1 MPLNIHYNSTK
12 KLFSEKRGCHME
24 FSYFLPV
31 NIQFGW
37 NKVDS
42 VADYVASYGKKA
54 LIVTGRTSAKKSG
67 LYDRVVAKLE
77 TAHIDYVLFDQVDAN
92 PLTTTALAGA
102 ALAKSES
109 CDVVIAIGG
118 GSIMDCAKGIAF
130 MAVNEGDINDY
141 IFNRKS
147 SDNALPLIVIPT
159 TCGTGSEGNGFG
171 VLTNPE
177 TGDKKSLRCNAIV
190 PKVSIVD
197 PAVMGTMP
205 PHVLASVGFDALC
218 HNIEAYT
225 SKTAQPFTDALSYYA
240 VTLLAQYLVPL
251 YKHVK
256 AVANGKPE
264 VLNEKQL
271 TKAWESV
278 TLASTI
284 GGMVIN
290 TAGVTL
296 AHGMEHPASGLKD
309 ITHGVDL
316 AVIEPAVVEYTWSA
330 NPDKFGALARIFNHG
345 DGSELGEALRFIV
358 HDLDLTTNLT
368 ELGFTKED
376 IPWLV
381 DNVYVVAT
389 GNIAN
394 TVAEISREDIEEL
407 YKKMF

>member
-1 MPLNIHYNSTK
+1 
-12 KLFSEKRGCHME
+12 ME

-42 VADYVASYGKKA
+42 VADFVAPYGKKA

-67 LYDRVVAKLE
+67 LYDRVVAKLDA
-77 TAHIDYVLFDQVDAN
+77 AHIEHVLFDQVDAN
-92 PLTTTALAGA
+92 PLTTTALDGA

-109 CDVVIAIGG
+109 CDMVIAIGG

-130 MAVNEGDINDY
+130 MAVNDGDINDY
-141 IFNRKS
+141 IFNRKT

-225 SKTAQPFTDALSYYA
+225 SKTAQPFTDALAYYA

-256 AVANGKPE
+256 AIANGQE
-264 VLNEKQL
+264 AVLNKKQL
-271 TKAWESV
+271 IKAWGSV

-296 AHGMEHPASGLKD
+296 GHGMEHPASGLKD
-309 ITHGVDL
+309 ITHGVGL
-316 AVIEPAVVEYTWSA
+316 AVIEPVVVEYTWSA
-330 NPDKFGALARIFNHG
+330 NPKKFNSLARIFNHG
-345 DGSELGEALRFIV
+345 DGSELGEALRLIV

-368 ELGFTKED
+368 ELGFTKKD

-394 TVAEISREDIEEL
+394 TVAEISREDIEVL

>member
-1 MPLNIHYNSTK
+1 
-12 KLFSEKRGCHME
+12 ME

-31 NIQFGW
+31 HIQFGW
-37 NKVDS
+37 DKVDS
-42 VADYVASYGKKA
+42 VADFVKPYGNKA

-67 LYDRVVAKLE
+67 LYDRVTAKLDA
-77 TAHIDYVLFDQVDAN
+77 AHIEHVLFDQVDAN
-92 PLTTTALAGA
+92 PLTTTALDGA

-109 CDVVIAIGG
+109 CDMVIAIGG

-141 IFNRKS
+141 IFNRKI
-147 SDNALPLIVIPT
+147 SDKALPLIVIPT

-205 PHVLASVGFDALC
+205 SHILASVGFDALC

-225 SKTAQPFTDALSYYA
+225 SKTAQPFTDALAHYA

-256 AVANGKPE
+256 VKAESKSA
-264 VLNEKQL
+264 VLNETQL

-309 ITHGVDL
+309 ITHGVGL
-316 AVIEPAVVEYTWSA
+316 AVIEPVAVEYTWSA

-345 DGSELGEALRFIV
+345 DGSELGEALRLIV

-394 TVAEISREDIEEL
+394 TVADVSREDIEML

>member
-1 MPLNIHYNSTK
+1 
-12 KLFSEKRGCHME
+12 ME

-37 NKVDS
+37 NKVDN
-42 VADYVASYGKKA
+42 VADFAAPYGKKA

-67 LYDRVVAKLE
+67 LYDRVVAKLDA
-77 TAHIDYVLFDQVDAN
+77 AHIGHVVFDQVDAN
-92 PLTTTALAGA
+92 PLTTTALDGA

-109 CDVVIAIGG
+109 CDMVIAIGG

-130 MAVNEGDINDY
+130 MAVNDGDINDY
-141 IFNRKS
+141 IFNRKT

-225 SKTAQPFTDALSYYA
+225 SKTAQPFTDALAHYA

-256 AVANGKPE
+256 AIANGQEP

-271 TKAWESV
+271 IKAWESV

-296 AHGMEHPASGLKD
+296 GHGMEHPASGLKD
-309 ITHGVDL
+309 ITHGVGL
-316 AVIEPAVVEYTWSA
+316 AVIEPVVVEYTWSA
-330 NPDKFGALARIFNHG
+330 NSEKFNALARIFNHG
-345 DGSELGEALRFIV
+345 DGSELGEALRLMV
-358 HDLDLTTNLT
+358 HELDLTTNLT
-368 ELGFTKED
+368 ELGFTKKD

-381 DNVYVVAT
+381 DNVYVVAA
-389 GNIAN
+389 GNIVN
-394 TVAEISREDIEEL
+394 TVAEVSRNDIEVL
-407 YKKMF
+407 YKKML

>member
-1 MPLNIHYNSTK
+1 
-12 KLFSEKRGCHME
+12 ME

-37 NKVDS
+37 NKVDNI
-42 VADYVASYGKKA
+42 ADFAAPYGKKV
-54 LIVTGRTSAKKSG
+54 LIVTGRSSAKKSG
-67 LYDRVVAKLE
+67 LYDRVVAKLDA
-77 TAHIDYVLFDQVDAN
+77 AHIDHVLFDQVDAN
-92 PLTTTALAGA
+92 PLTTTALDGA

-109 CDVVIAIGG
+109 CDMVIAIGG

-130 MAVNEGDINDY
+130 MAVNDGDINDY
-141 IFNRKS
+141 IFNRKV

-197 PAVMGTMP
+197 PGVMGTMP

-225 SKTAQPFTDALSYYA
+225 SKTAQPFTDALAHYA

-256 AVANGKPE
+256 ATSEGKLA

-271 TKAWESV
+271 TKAWEAV

-309 ITHGVDL
+309 ITHGVGL
-316 AVIEPAVVEYTWSA
+316 AIIEPVAVEYTWSA
-330 NPDKFGALARIFNHG
+330 NPDKFDALARIFNHG
-345 DGSELGEALRFIV
+345 DGSELGEALRLIV

-368 ELGFTKED
+368 ELGFTKKD

-394 TVAEISREDIEEL
+394 TVAEISRKDIEAL

>member
-1 MPLNIHYNSTK
+1 
-12 KLFSEKRGCHME
+12 ME

-31 NIQFGW
+31 HIQFGW
-37 NKVDS
+37 DKVDS
-42 VADYVASYGKKA
+42 VADFVKPYGNKA

-67 LYDRVVAKLE
+67 LYDRVTAKLDA
-77 TAHIDYVLFDQVDAN
+77 AHIEHVLFDQVDAN
-92 PLTTTALAGA
+92 PLTTTALDGA
-102 ALAKSES
+102 ALTKSES
-109 CDVVIAIGG
+109 CDMVIAIGG

-130 MAVNEGDINDY
+130 MSVNEGDINDY
-141 IFNRKS
+141 IFNRKT
-147 SDNALPLIVIPT
+147 SDKALPLIVIPT

-225 SKTAQPFTDALSYYA
+225 SKTAQPFTDALAHYA

-256 AVANGKPE
+256 AKAESKSA
-264 VLNEKQL
+264 VLNETQL

-284 GGMVIN
+284 GGMAIN

-309 ITHGVDL
+309 ITHGVGL
-316 AVIEPAVVEYTWSA
+316 AVIEPVAVEYTWSA

-345 DGSELGEALRFIV
+345 DGSELGEALRLIV

-394 TVAEISREDIEEL
+394 TMANVSREDIEML

>member
-1 MPLNIHYNSTK
+1 
-12 KLFSEKRGCHME
+12 ME

-31 NIQFGW
+31 HIQFGW
-37 NKVDS
+37 DKVDS
-42 VADYVASYGKKA
+42 VADFVKPYGNKA

-67 LYDRVVAKLE
+67 LYDRVTAKLDA
-77 TAHIDYVLFDQVDAN
+77 AHIEHVLFDQVDAN
-92 PLTTTALAGA
+92 PLTTTALDGA

-109 CDVVIAIGG
+109 CDMVIAIGG

-130 MAVNEGDINDY
+130 MSVNEGDINDY
-141 IFNRKS
+141 IFNRKT
-147 SDNALPLIVIPT
+147 SDKALPLIVIPT

-225 SKTAQPFTDALSYYA
+225 SKTAQPFTDALAHYA

-256 AVANGKPE
+256 AKAESKSA
-264 VLNEKQL
+264 VLNETQL

-309 ITHGVDL
+309 ITHGVGL
-316 AVIEPAVVEYTWSA
+316 AVIEPVAVEYTWSA

-345 DGSELGEALRFIV
+345 DGSELSEALRLIV
-358 HDLDLTTNLT
+358 HELDLTTNLT
-368 ELGFTKED
+368 ELGFTKKD

-394 TVAEISREDIEEL
+394 TMADVSREDIEML

>member
-1 MPLNIHYNSTK
+1 
-12 KLFSEKRGCHME
+12 ME

-42 VADYVASYGKKA
+42 VADCAAPYGKKA

-67 LYDRVVAKLE
+67 LYDRVVEKLDA
-77 TAHIDYVLFDQVDAN
+77 AHIGHVLFDQVDAN
-92 PLTTTALAGA
+92 PLTTTALDGA
-102 ALAKSES
+102 ALAKSEN
-109 CDVVIAIGG
+109 CDMVIAIGG

-141 IFNRKS
+141 IFNRKV

-225 SKTAQPFTDALSYYA
+225 SKTAQPFTDALAHYA
-240 VTLLAQYLVPL
+240 VTLLAQYFVPL

-256 AVANGKPE
+256 ATAEGKPA
-264 VLNEKQL
+264 VLNETQL
-271 TKAWESV
+271 IKAWESV

-309 ITHGVDL
+309 ITHGVGL
-316 AVIEPAVVEYTWSA
+316 AIIEPVAVEYTWSA

-345 DGSELGEALRFIV
+345 DGSKLGEALRLIV

-368 ELGFTKED
+368 ELGFTKKD

-394 TVAEISREDIEEL
+394 TVAEISRDDIEVL

>member
-1 MPLNIHYNSTK
+1 
-12 KLFSEKRGCHME
+12 ME

-42 VADYVASYGKKA
+42 VAEFAIPYGKKV

-67 LYDRVVAKLE
+67 LYDRVVAKLDA
-77 TAHIDYVLFDQVDAN
+77 AHINHVLFDQVDAN
-92 PLTTTALAGA
+92 PLTTTALDGA

-109 CDVVIAIGG
+109 CDMVIAIGG

-130 MAVNEGDINDY
+130 MAVNDGDINDY
-141 IFNRKS
+141 IFNRKT

-225 SKTAQPFTDALSYYA
+225 SKTAQPFTDALAYYA

-256 AVANGKPE
+256 AIANGQE
-264 VLNEKQL
+264 AVLNKKQL
-271 TKAWESV
+271 IKAWGSV

-296 AHGMEHPASGLKD
+296 GHGMEHPASGLKD
-309 ITHGVDL
+309 ITHGVGL
-316 AVIEPAVVEYTWSA
+316 AVIEPVVVEYTWSA
-330 NPDKFGALARIFNHG
+330 NPKKFNSLARIFNHG
-345 DGSELGEALRFIV
+345 DGSELGEALRLIV

-368 ELGFTKED
+368 ELGFTKKD

-394 TVAEISREDIEEL
+394 TVAKINREDIEVL

>member
-1 MPLNIHYNSTK
+1 
-12 KLFSEKRGCHME
+12 ME

-37 NKVDS
+37 NKVDN
-42 VADYVASYGKKA
+42 VADFAAPYGKKA

-67 LYDRVVAKLE
+67 LYDRVVAKLDA
-77 TAHIDYVLFDQVDAN
+77 AHIGHVLFDQVDAN
-92 PLTTTALAGA
+92 PLTTTALDGA

-109 CDVVIAIGG
+109 CDMVIAIGG

-141 IFNRKS
+141 IFNRKV

-177 TGDKKSLRCNAIV
+177 TGDKKSLRCNTIV

-205 PHVLASVGFDALC
+205 SHVLASVGFDALC

-225 SKTAQPFTDALSYYA
+225 SKTAQPFTDALAHYA

-256 AVANGKPE
+256 ATAEGKSA
-264 VLNEKQL
+264 VLNEIQL

-309 ITHGVDL
+309 ITHGVGL
-316 AVIEPAVVEYTWSA
+316 AIIEPVAVEYTWSA
-330 NPDKFGALARIFNHG
+330 NPDKFSALARIFNHG
-345 DGSELGEALRFIV
+345 DGSELGEALRLIV

-368 ELGFTKED
+368 ELGFTKKD

-394 TVAEISREDIEEL
+394 TIAKISREDIEAL

>member
-1 MPLNIHYNSTK
+1 
-12 KLFSEKRGCHME
+12 ME

-37 NKVDS
+37 NKVDN
-42 VADYVASYGKKA
+42 VADFAAPYGKKA

-67 LYDRVVAKLE
+67 LYDRVVAKLDA
-77 TAHIDYVLFDQVDAN
+77 AHIGHVLFDQVDAN
-92 PLTTTALAGA
+92 PLTTTALDGA

-109 CDVVIAIGG
+109 CDMVIAIGG

-141 IFNRKS
+141 IFNRKT

-205 PHVLASVGFDALC
+205 SHVLASVGFDALC

-225 SKTAQPFTDALSYYA
+225 SKTAQPFTDALAHYA

-256 AVANGKPE
+256 ATAEGKPA
-264 VLNEKQL
+264 VLNEIQL

-309 ITHGVDL
+309 ITHGIGL
-316 AVIEPAVVEYTWSA
+316 AVIEPVAVEYTWSA
-330 NPDKFGALARIFNHG
+330 NPDKFGVLARIFNHG
-345 DGSELGEALRFIV
+345 DGSELGEALRLVV

-368 ELGFTKED
+368 ELGFTKKD

-381 DNVYVVAT
+381 ENVYVVAT

-394 TVAEISREDIEEL
+394 TIAKISREDIEAL

>member
-1 MPLNIHYNSTK
+1 
-12 KLFSEKRGCHME
+12 ME

-31 NIQFGW
+31 HIQFGW
-37 NKVDS
+37 DKVDS
-42 VADYVASYGKKA
+42 VADFAKPYGNKA

-67 LYDRVVAKLE
+67 LYDRVTAKLDA
-77 TAHIDYVLFDQVDAN
+77 AHIEHVLFDQVDAN
-92 PLTTTALAGA
+92 PLTTTALDGA

-109 CDVVIAIGG
+109 CDMVIAIGG

-130 MAVNEGDINDY
+130 MAVNDGDINDY
-141 IFNRKS
+141 IFNRKT

-225 SKTAQPFTDALSYYA
+225 SKTAQPFTDALAHYA

-256 AVANGKPE
+256 AIANGQE
-264 VLNEKQL
+264 AVLNKKQL

-296 AHGMEHPASGLKD
+296 GHGMEHPASGLKD
-309 ITHGVDL
+309 ITHGVGL
-316 AVIEPAVVEYTWSA
+316 AVIEPVVVEYTWSA
-330 NPDKFGALARIFNHG
+330 NSEKFNSLARIFNHG
-345 DGSELGEALRFIV
+345 DGSELGEALRLIV

-368 ELGFTKED
+368 ELGFTKKD

-394 TVAEISREDIEEL
+394 TVAEVSRNDIEVL
-407 YKKMF
+407 YKKML

>member
-1 MPLNIHYNSTK
+1 
-12 KLFSEKRGCHME
+12 ME

-31 NIQFGW
+31 HIQFGW
-37 NKVDS
+37 DKVDS
-42 VADYVASYGKKA
+42 VADFAKPYGNKA

-67 LYDRVVAKLE
+67 LYDRVTAKLDA
-77 TAHIDYVLFDQVDAN
+77 AHIEHVLFDQVDAN
-92 PLTTTALAGA
+92 PLTTTALDGA

-109 CDVVIAIGG
+109 CDMVIAIGG

-130 MAVNEGDINDY
+130 MVVNDGDINDY
-141 IFNRKS
+141 IFNRKT
-147 SDNALPLIVIPT
+147 SDKALPLIVIPT

-225 SKTAQPFTDALSYYA
+225 SKTAQPFTDALAHYA

-256 AVANGKPE
+256 AKAESKSAI
-264 VLNEKQL
+264 LNETQL
-271 TKAWESV
+271 IKAWEAV

-309 ITHGVDL
+309 ITHGVGL
-316 AVIEPAVVEYTWSA
+316 AVIEPVVVEYTWSA
-330 NPDKFGALARIFNHG
+330 NPDKFATLARIFNHG
-345 DGSELGEALRFIV
+345 DGSELGEALHLIV
-358 HDLDLTTNLT
+358 HELDLTTNLT
-368 ELGFTKED
+368 ELGFTEKD

-381 DNVYVVAT
+381 NNVYVVAT

-394 TVAEISREDIEEL
+394 TMAEISREDIEVL

>member
-1 MPLNIHYNSTK
+1 
-12 KLFSEKRGCHME
+12 ME

-31 NIQFGW
+31 HIQFGW
-37 NKVDS
+37 DKVDS
-42 VADYVASYGKKA
+42 VADFVKPYGNKA
-54 LIVTGRTSAKKSG
+54 LIVTGRTSAKKTG
-67 LYDRVVAKLE
+67 LYDRVTAKLDA
-77 TAHIDYVLFDQVDAN
+77 AHIEHVLFDQVDAN
-92 PLTTTALAGA
+92 PLTTTALDGA

-109 CDVVIAIGG
+109 CDMVIAIGG

-141 IFNRKS
+141 IFNRKT
-147 SDNALPLIVIPT
+147 SDKALPLIVIPT

-197 PAVMGTMP
+197 PAVMGTIP

-225 SKTAQPFTDALSYYA
+225 SKTAQPFTDALAHYA

-256 AVANGKPE
+256 AMAEGKSA
-264 VLNEKQL
+264 VLNETQL

-309 ITHGVDL
+309 ITHGVGL
-316 AVIEPAVVEYTWSA
+316 AVIEPVVVEYTWSA

-345 DGSELGEALRFIV
+345 DGSELGEALRLIV

-381 DNVYVVAT
+381 DNAYVVAT

-394 TVAEISREDIEEL
+394 TMANVSREDIEML

>member
-1 MPLNIHYNSTK
+1 
-12 KLFSEKRGCHME
+12 ME

-31 NIQFGW
+31 HIQFGW
-37 NKVDS
+37 DKVDS
-42 VADYVASYGKKA
+42 VADFVKPYGNKA

-67 LYDRVVAKLE
+67 LYDRVSAKLDA
-77 TAHIDYVLFDQVDAN
+77 AHIEHVLFDQVDAN
-92 PLTTTALAGA
+92 PLTTTALDGA

-109 CDVVIAIGG
+109 CDMVIAIGG

-130 MAVNEGDINDY
+130 MSVNEGDINDY
-141 IFNRKS
+141 IFNRKT
-147 SDNALPLIVIPT
+147 SDKALPLIVIPT

-225 SKTAQPFTDALSYYA
+225 SKTAQPFTDALAHYA

-256 AVANGKPE
+256 AMAESKAA
-264 VLNEKQL
+264 VLNETQL

-309 ITHGVDL
+309 ITHGVGL
-316 AVIEPAVVEYTWSA
+316 AVIEPVAVEYTWSA

-345 DGSELGEALRFIV
+345 DGSELGEALRLIV

-368 ELGFTKED
+368 ELGFTKKD

-394 TVAEISREDIEEL
+394 TVAEISRKDIEAL

>member
-1 MPLNIHYNSTK
+1 
-12 KLFSEKRGCHME
+12 ME

-37 NKVDS
+37 NKVDTIDNF
-42 VADYVASYGKKA
+42 AAPYGKKA
-54 LIVTGRTSAKKSG
+54 LIVTGRSSAKKSG
-67 LYDRVVAKLE
+67 LYDRVVGKLDA
-77 TAHIDYVLFDQVDAN
+77 AHIDHVLFDQVDAN
-92 PLTTTALAGA
+92 PLTTTALDGA

-109 CDVVIAIGG
+109 CDMVIAIGG

-130 MAVNEGDINDY
+130 MAVNDGDINDY
-141 IFNRKS
+141 IFNRKV

-197 PAVMGTMP
+197 PGVMGTMP

-225 SKTAQPFTDALSYYA
+225 SKTAQPFTDALAYYA
-240 VTLLAQYLVPL
+240 VTLLGQYLVPI

-256 AVANGKPE
+256 AAAECKPA

-271 TKAWESV
+271 TKAWEAV

-309 ITHGVDL
+309 ITHGVGL
-316 AVIEPAVVEYTWSA
+316 AVIEPVAVEYTWSA
-330 NPDKFGALARIFNHG
+330 NPDKFDALARIFNHG
-345 DGSELGEALRFIV
+345 DGSELGEALRLIV

-368 ELGFTKED
+368 ELGFTKKD

-394 TVAEISREDIEEL
+394 TVAEISRKDIEVL

>member
-1 MPLNIHYNSTK
+1 
-12 KLFSEKRGCHME
+12 ME

-37 NKVDS
+37 NKVDNIDNF
-42 VADYVASYGKKA
+42 AAPYGKKA
-54 LIVTGRTSAKKSG
+54 LIVTGRSSAKKSG
-67 LYDRVVAKLE
+67 LYDRVVAKLDA
-77 TAHIDYVLFDQVDAN
+77 AHIDHVLFDQVDAN
-92 PLTTTALAGA
+92 PLTTTALDGA

-109 CDVVIAIGG
+109 CDMVIAIGG

-130 MAVNEGDINDY
+130 MAVNDGDINDY
-141 IFNRKS
+141 IFNRKV

-197 PAVMGTMP
+197 PSVMGTMP

-225 SKTAQPFTDALSYYA
+225 SKTAQPFTDALAHYA

-256 AVANGKPE
+256 ATAEGKPA

-271 TKAWESV
+271 TKAWEAV

-309 ITHGVDL
+309 ITHGVGL
-316 AVIEPAVVEYTWSA
+316 AVIEPVAVEYTWSA
-330 NPDKFGALARIFNHG
+330 NPDKFSALARIFNHG
-345 DGSELGEALRFIV
+345 DGSELGEALRLIV

-368 ELGFTKED
+368 ELGFTKKD

-394 TVAEISREDIEEL
+394 TVAEISRKDIEAL

>member
-1 MPLNIHYNSTK
+1 
-12 KLFSEKRGCHME
+12 ME

-37 NKVDS
+37 NKVDNIDNF
-42 VADYVASYGKKA
+42 AAPYGKKA
-54 LIVTGRTSAKKSG
+54 LIVTGRSSAKKSG
-67 LYDRVVAKLE
+67 LYDRVVGKLDA
-77 TAHIDYVLFDQVDAN
+77 AHIDYALFDQVDAN
-92 PLTTTALAGA
+92 PLTTTALDGA

-109 CDVVIAIGG
+109 CDMVIAIGG

-130 MAVNEGDINDY
+130 MAVNDGDINDY
-141 IFNRKS
+141 IFNRKV

-197 PAVMGTMP
+197 PGVMGTMP

-225 SKTAQPFTDALSYYA
+225 SKTAQPFTDALAHYA

-256 AVANGKPE
+256 ATAEGKPA

-271 TKAWESV
+271 TKAWEAV

-309 ITHGVDL
+309 ITHGVGL
-316 AVIEPAVVEYTWSA
+316 AIIEPVAVEYTWSA
-330 NPDKFGALARIFNHG
+330 NPDKFDALARIFNHG
-345 DGSELGEALRFIV
+345 DGSELGEALRLIV

-368 ELGFTKED
+368 ELGFTKKD

-394 TVAEISREDIEEL
+394 TVAEISRKDIEAL

>member
-1 MPLNIHYNSTK
+1 
-12 KLFSEKRGCHME
+12 ME

-37 NKVDS
+37 NKVDN
-42 VADYVASYGKKA
+42 VAEFAAPYGKKA

-67 LYDRVVAKLE
+67 LYDRVVAKLDA
-77 TAHIDYVLFDQVDAN
+77 AHIEHVLFDQVDAN
-92 PLTTTALAGA
+92 PLTTTALDGA

-109 CDVVIAIGG
+109 CDMVIAIGG

-130 MAVNEGDINDY
+130 MAVNDGDINDY
-141 IFNRKS
+141 IFNRKT

-225 SKTAQPFTDALSYYA
+225 SKTAQPFTDALAHYA

-256 AVANGKPE
+256 AIANGQE
-264 VLNEKQL
+264 AVLNKKQL

-296 AHGMEHPASGLKD
+296 GHGMEHPASGLKD
-309 ITHGVDL
+309 ITHGVGL
-316 AVIEPAVVEYTWSA
+316 AVIEPVVVEYTWSA
-330 NPDKFGALARIFNHG
+330 NSEKFNSLARIFNYG
-345 DGSELGEALRFIV
+345 DGSELGEALRLIV

-368 ELGFTKED
+368 ELGFTKKD

-394 TVAEISREDIEEL
+394 TVAKISREDIEVL
-407 YKKMF
+407 YKKML

>member
-1 MPLNIHYNSTK
+1 
-12 KLFSEKRGCHME
+12 ME

-42 VADYVASYGKKA
+42 VADCAAPYGKKA

-67 LYDRVVAKLE
+67 LYDRVVEKLDA
-77 TAHIDYVLFDQVDAN
+77 AHIGHVLFDQVDAN
-92 PLTTTALAGA
+92 PLTTTALDGA

-109 CDVVIAIGG
+109 CDMVIAIGG

-141 IFNRKS
+141 IFNRKV

-225 SKTAQPFTDALSYYA
+225 SKTAQPFTDALAHYA

-251 YKHVK
+251 YKYVK
-256 AVANGKPE
+256 ATAEGKSA
-264 VLNEKQL
+264 VLNEIQL

-309 ITHGVDL
+309 ITHGVGL
-316 AVIEPAVVEYTWSA
+316 AIIEPVAVEYTWSA

-345 DGSELGEALRFIV
+345 DGSKLGEALRLIV

-368 ELGFTKED
+368 ELGFTKKD

-394 TVAEISREDIEEL
+394 TVAEISREDIEAL

>member
-1 MPLNIHYNSTK
+1 
-12 KLFSEKRGCHME
+12 ME

-42 VADYVASYGKKA
+42 VAEFAIPYGKKA

-67 LYDRVVAKLE
+67 LYDRVVAKLDA
-77 TAHIDYVLFDQVDAN
+77 AHINHVLFDQVDAN
-92 PLTTTALAGA
+92 PLTTTALDGA

-109 CDVVIAIGG
+109 CDMVIAIGG

-130 MAVNEGDINDY
+130 MAVNDGDINDY
-141 IFNRKS
+141 IFNRKT

-190 PKVSIVD
+190 PKISIVD
-197 PAVMGTMP
+197 PAVMGTVP

-225 SKTAQPFTDALSYYA
+225 SKTAQPFTDALAHYA

-256 AVANGKPE
+256 AIANGQE
-264 VLNEKQL
+264 AVLNKKQL

-296 AHGMEHPASGLKD
+296 GHGMEHPASGLKD
-309 ITHGVDL
+309 ITHGVGL
-316 AVIEPAVVEYTWSA
+316 AVIEPVVVEYTWSA
-330 NPDKFGALARIFNHG
+330 NPEKFNSLARIFNHG
-345 DGSELGEALRFIV
+345 DGSELGEALRLIV

-368 ELGFTKED
+368 ELGFTKKD

-394 TVAEISREDIEEL
+394 TVAEISREDIEVL

>member
-1 MPLNIHYNSTK
+1 
-12 KLFSEKRGCHME
+12 ME

-31 NIQFGW
+31 HIQFGW
-37 NKVDS
+37 DKVDS
-42 VADYVASYGKKA
+42 VADFVKPYGNKA
-54 LIVTGRTSAKKSG
+54 LIITGRTSAKKSG
-67 LYDRVVAKLE
+67 LYDRVTAKLDA
-77 TAHIDYVLFDQVDAN
+77 AHIEHVLFDQVDAN
-92 PLTTTALAGA
+92 PLTTTALDGA

-109 CDVVIAIGG
+109 CDMVIAIGG

-130 MAVNEGDINDY
+130 MAVNDGDINDY
-141 IFNRKS
+141 IFNRKT
-147 SDNALPLIVIPT
+147 SDKALPLIVIPT

-225 SKTAQPFTDALSYYA
+225 SKTAQPFTDALAHYA

-256 AVANGKPE
+256 AKAESKSA
-264 VLNEKQL
+264 VLNETQL

-309 ITHGVDL
+309 ITHGVGL
-316 AVIEPAVVEYTWSA
+316 AVIEPVAVEYTWSA

-345 DGSELGEALRFIV
+345 DGSELGEALRLIV

-368 ELGFTKED
+368 ELGFTKKD

-394 TVAEISREDIEEL
+394 TMADVSREDIEML

>member
-92 PLTTTALAGA
+92 PLTTTALEGA
-102 ALAKSES
+102 AFAKSES
-109 CDVVIAIGG
+109 CDMVIAIGG

-130 MAVNEGDINDY
+130 MAVNGGDINDY
-141 IFNRKS
+141 IFNRKT

-197 PAVMGTMP
+197 PVVMGTMP

-309 ITHGVDL
+309 ITHGVGL
-316 AVIEPAVVEYTWSA
+316 AVIEPVVVEYTWSA

-368 ELGFTKED
+368 ELGFTKKD

-394 TVAEISREDIEEL
+394 TMAEINRKDIEVL

>member
-1 MPLNIHYNSTK
+1 
-12 KLFSEKRGCHME
+12 ME

-42 VADYVASYGKKA
+42 VADFVAPYGKKA
-54 LIVTGRTSAKKSG
+54 LIVTGRSSAKKSG

-77 TAHIDYVLFDQVDAN
+77 AAHIDHVLFDQVDAN
-92 PLTTTALAGA
+92 PLTTTALEGA

-130 MAVNEGDINDY
+130 MAVNDGDINDY
-141 IFNRKS
+141 IFNRKT

-264 VLNEKQL
+264 VLSEKQL
-271 TKAWESV
+271 IKAWESV

-309 ITHGVDL
+309 ITHGVGL
-316 AVIEPAVVEYTWSA
+316 AVIEPVVVEYTWSA

-368 ELGFTKED
+368 ELGFTKKD

-394 TVAEISREDIEEL
+394 TVAEISREDIEVL

>member
-1 MPLNIHYNSTK
+1 
-12 KLFSEKRGCHME
+12 ME

-37 NKVDS
+37 NKVDN
-42 VADYVASYGKKA
+42 VAEFVAPYGKKA

-67 LYDRVVAKLE
+67 LYDRVVAKLDA
-77 TAHIDYVLFDQVDAN
+77 AHIEHVLFDQVDAN
-92 PLTTTALAGA
+92 PLTTTALDGA

-109 CDVVIAIGG
+109 CDMVIAIGG

-141 IFNRKS
+141 IFNRKV

-225 SKTAQPFTDALSYYA
+225 SKTAQPFTDALAHYA

-256 AVANGKPE
+256 ATAEGKPA
-264 VLNEKQL
+264 VLNETQL

-309 ITHGVDL
+309 ITHGVGL
-316 AVIEPAVVEYTWSA
+316 AIIEPVAVEYTWSA
-330 NPDKFGALARIFNHG
+330 NPDKFGVLARIFNHG
-345 DGSELGEALRFIV
+345 DGSELGEALRLIV

-368 ELGFTKED
+368 ELGFAKKD

-394 TVAEISREDIEEL
+394 TVAEISRDDIEVL

>member
-1 MPLNIHYNSTK
+1 
-12 KLFSEKRGCHME
+12 ME

-42 VADYVASYGKKA
+42 VADFVASYGKKA

-77 TAHIDYVLFDQVDAN
+77 AAHIDHVLFNQVDAN
-92 PLTTTALAGA
+92 PLTTTALDGA

-109 CDVVIAIGG
+109 CDMVIAIGG

-130 MAVNEGDINDY
+130 MAVNDGDINDY
-141 IFNRKS
+141 IFNRKT

-190 PKVSIVD
+190 PKVSVVD

-225 SKTAQPFTDALSYYA
+225 SKTAQPFTDALAHYA

-256 AVANGKPE
+256 ATAEGKSA
-264 VLNEKQL
+264 VLNEIQL

-309 ITHGVDL
+309 ITHGVGL
-316 AVIEPAVVEYTWSA
+316 AIIEPVAVEYTWSA
-330 NPDKFGALARIFNHG
+330 NPDKFSALARIFNHG
-345 DGSELGEALRFIV
+345 DGSELGEALRLIV

-368 ELGFTKED
+368 ELGFTKKD

-394 TVAEISREDIEEL
+394 TVAEISREDIEAL

>member
-1 MPLNIHYNSTK
+1 
-12 KLFSEKRGCHME
+12 ME

-42 VADYVASYGKKA
+42 VADFVKPYGKKV

-67 LYDRVVAKLE
+67 LYDRVVTKLDN
-77 TAHIDYVLFDQVDAN
+77 AQINHVLFDEVDAN
-92 PLTTTALAGA
+92 PLTTTAIKGSE
-102 ALAKSES
+102 LAKANGCEAI
-109 CDVVIAIGG
+109 VAIGG

-130 MAVNEGDINDY
+130 MAINDGDINDY

-264 VLNEKQL
+264 VLSEKQL
-271 TKAWESV
+271 IKAWESV

-309 ITHGVDL
+309 ITHGVGL
-316 AVIEPAVVEYTWSA
+316 AVIEPVVVEYTWSA

-368 ELGFTKED
+368 ELGFTKKD

-394 TVAEISREDIEEL
+394 TVAEINRKDIEVL

>member
-1 MPLNIHYNSTK
+1 
-12 KLFSEKRGCHME
+12 ME

-37 NKVDS
+37 NKVDN
-42 VADYVASYGKKA
+42 VAEFVAPYGKKA

-67 LYDRVVAKLE
+67 LYDRVVAKLDA
-77 TAHIDYVLFDQVDAN
+77 AHIGHVLFDQVDAN
-92 PLTTTALAGA
+92 PLTTTALDGA

-109 CDVVIAIGG
+109 CDMVIAIGG

-141 IFNRKS
+141 IFNRKV

-205 PHVLASVGFDALC
+205 SHVLASVGFDALC

-225 SKTAQPFTDALSYYA
+225 SKTAQPFTDALAHYA

-256 AVANGKPE
+256 ATAEGKPA
-264 VLNEKQL
+264 VLNEIQL

-309 ITHGVDL
+309 ITHGIGL
-316 AVIEPAVVEYTWSA
+316 AVIEPVAVEYTWSA
-330 NPDKFGALARIFNHG
+330 NPDKFGVLARIFNHG
-345 DGSELGEALRFIV
+345 DGSELGEALRLVV

-368 ELGFTKED
+368 ELGFTKKD

-381 DNVYVVAT
+381 ENVYVVAT

-394 TVAEISREDIEEL
+394 TIAKISREDIEAL

>member
-1 MPLNIHYNSTK
+1 
-12 KLFSEKRGCHME
+12 ME

-31 NIQFGW
+31 HIQFGW
-37 NKVDS
+37 DKVDS
-42 VADYVASYGKKA
+42 VADFVKPYGNKA

-67 LYDRVVAKLE
+67 LYDRVTAKLDA
-77 TAHIDYVLFDQVDAN
+77 AHIEHVLFDQVDAN
-92 PLTTTALAGA
+92 PLTTTALDGA

-109 CDVVIAIGG
+109 CDMVIAIGG

-130 MAVNEGDINDY
+130 MAVNDGDINDY
-141 IFNRKS
+141 IFNRKT
-147 SDNALPLIVIPT
+147 SDKALPLIVIPT

-225 SKTAQPFTDALSYYA
+225 SKTAQPFTDALAHYA

-256 AVANGKPE
+256 AKAESKSA
-264 VLNEKQL
+264 VLNETQL

-309 ITHGVDL
+309 ITHGVGL
-316 AVIEPAVVEYTWSA
+316 AVIEPVAVEYTWSA

-345 DGSELGEALRFIV
+345 DGSELGEALRLIV

-394 TVAEISREDIEEL
+394 TMADVSREDIEML

>member
-1 MPLNIHYNSTK
+1 
-12 KLFSEKRGCHME
+12 ME

-37 NKVDS
+37 NKVDY
-42 VADYVASYGKKA
+42 VADFVKPYGKKA

-67 LYDRVVAKLE
+67 LYDRIVAKLDA
-77 TAHIDYVLFDQVDAN
+77 AHIDYVLFDQVDAN
-92 PLTTTALAGA
+92 PLTTTALDGA

-109 CDVVIAIGG
+109 CDMVIAIGG
-118 GSIMDCAKGIAF
+118 GSIMDCAKVIAF

-225 SKTAQPFTDALSYYA
+225 SKTAQPFTDALAHYA
-240 VTLLAQYLVPL
+240 VTLLAQHLVPL

-256 AVANGKPE
+256 AIADGKPE
-264 VLNEKQL
+264 ILNEQQVI
-271 TKAWESV
+271 KAWESI

-296 AHGMEHPASGLKD
+296 GHGMEHPASGLKD
-309 ITHGVDL
+309 ITHGVGL
-316 AVIEPAVVEYTWSA
+316 AVIEPVVVEYTWSA
-330 NPDKFGALARIFNHG
+330 NPEKFNALARIFNHG
-345 DGSELGEALRFIV
+345 DGSELGEALRLMV
-358 HDLDLTTNLT
+358 HELDLTTNLT
-368 ELGFTKED
+368 ELGFTKKD

-381 DNVYVVAT
+381 DNVYVVAA

-394 TVAEISREDIEEL
+394 TVAEVNRNDIEVL

>member
-1 MPLNIHYNSTK
+1 
-12 KLFSEKRGCHME
+12 ME

-42 VADYVASYGKKA
+42 VADFVKPYGKKV

-67 LYDRVVAKLE
+67 LYDRVVTKLDN
-77 TAHIDYVLFDQVDAN
+77 AQINHVLFDEVDAN
-92 PLTTTALAGA
+92 PLTTTAIKGSE
-102 ALAKSES
+102 LAKANGCEAI
-109 CDVVIAIGG
+109 VAIGG

-130 MAVNEGDINDY
+130 MAVNDGDINDY
-141 IFNRKS
+141 IFNRKT

-205 PHVLASVGFDALC
+205 SHVLASVGFDALC
-218 HNIEAYT
+218 HNVEAYT

-256 AVANGKPE
+256 AIANGKPI

-309 ITHGVDL
+309 ITHGVGL
-316 AVIEPAVVEYTWSA
+316 AVIEPVVVEYTWSA

-345 DGSELGEALRFIV
+345 DGSELGEALRSIV

-368 ELGFTKED
+368 ELGFTKKD

-389 GNIAN
+389 GNIEN
-394 TVAEISREDIEEL
+394 TVAEVSRKDIEVL

>member
-1 MPLNIHYNSTK
+1 
-12 KLFSEKRGCHME
+12 ME

-31 NIQFGW
+31 HIQFGW
-37 NKVDS
+37 DKVDS
-42 VADYVASYGKKA
+42 VADFAKPYGNKA

-67 LYDRVVAKLE
+67 LYDRVTAKLDA
-77 TAHIDYVLFDQVDAN
+77 AHIEHVLFDQVDAN
-92 PLTTTALAGA
+92 PLTTTALDGA

-109 CDVVIAIGG
+109 CDMVVAIGG

-141 IFNRKS
+141 IFNRKI
-147 SDNALPLIVIPT
+147 SDKALPLIVIPT

-205 PHVLASVGFDALC
+205 LPVLASVGFDALC

-225 SKTAQPFTDALSYYA
+225 SKTAQPFTDALAHYA

-256 AVANGKPE
+256 AMAEGKSA
-264 VLNEKQL
+264 VLNETQL

-309 ITHGVDL
+309 ITHGVGL
-316 AVIEPAVVEYTWSA
+316 AVIEPVAVEYTWSA

-345 DGSELGEALRFIV
+345 DGSELGEALRLIV

-368 ELGFTKED
+368 ELGLTKKD

-394 TVAEISREDIEEL
+394 TVADVSREDIEML

>member
-1 MPLNIHYNSTK
+1 
-12 KLFSEKRGCHME
+12 ME

-42 VADYVASYGKKA
+42 VAEFAIPYGKKA

-67 LYDRVVAKLE
+67 LYDRVVAKLDA
-77 TAHIDYVLFDQVDAN
+77 AHINHVLFDQVDAN
-92 PLTTTALAGA
+92 PLTTTALDGA

-109 CDVVIAIGG
+109 CDMVIAIGG

-130 MAVNEGDINDY
+130 MAVNDGDINDY
-141 IFNRKS
+141 IFNRKT

-197 PAVMGTMP
+197 PAVMGTVP

-225 SKTAQPFTDALSYYA
+225 SKTAQPFTDALAYYA

-256 AVANGKPE
+256 AIANGQE
-264 VLNEKQL
+264 AVLNKKQL

-296 AHGMEHPASGLKD
+296 GHGMEHPASGLKD
-309 ITHGVDL
+309 ITHGVGL
-316 AVIEPAVVEYTWSA
+316 AVIEPVVVEYTWSA
-330 NPDKFGALARIFNHG
+330 NPKKFNSLARIFNHG
-345 DGSELGEALRFIV
+345 DGSELGEALRLIV

-368 ELGFTKED
+368 ELGFTKKD

-394 TVAEISREDIEEL
+394 TVAKISREDIEVL

>member
-1 MPLNIHYNSTK
+1 
-12 KLFSEKRGCHME
+12 ME

-37 NKVDS
+37 NKVDN
-42 VADYVASYGKKA
+42 VAEFAAPYGKKA

-67 LYDRVVAKLE
+67 LYDRVVAKLDA
-77 TAHIDYVLFDQVDAN
+77 AHIEHVLFDQVDAN
-92 PLTTTALAGA
+92 PLTTTALDGA

-109 CDVVIAIGG
+109 CDMVIAIGG

-141 IFNRKS
+141 IFNRKT

-225 SKTAQPFTDALSYYA
+225 SKTAQPFTDALAHYA

-256 AVANGKPE
+256 ATAEGKPA
-264 VLNEKQL
+264 VLNETQL

-309 ITHGVDL
+309 ITHGVGL
-316 AVIEPAVVEYTWSA
+316 AIIEPVAVEYTWSA

-345 DGSELGEALRFIV
+345 DGSELGEALRLIV

-368 ELGFTKED
+368 ELGFTKKD

-394 TVAEISREDIEEL
+394 TVAEISREDIEAL

>member
-1 MPLNIHYNSTK
+1 
-12 KLFSEKRGCHME
+12 ME

-31 NIQFGW
+31 HIQFGW
-37 NKVDS
+37 DKVDS
-42 VADYVASYGKKA
+42 VADFAKPYGNKA

-77 TAHIDYVLFDQVDAN
+77 GAHIDHVLFDQVDAN
-92 PLTTTALAGA
+92 PLTTTALTGA
-102 ALAKSES
+102 NLAKSES
-109 CDVVIAIGG
+109 CDMVIAIGG

-130 MAVNEGDINDY
+130 MAVNDGDINDY
-141 IFNRKS
+141 IFNRKT
-147 SDNALPLIVIPT
+147 SDKALPLIVIPT

-218 HNIEAYT
+218 DNIEAYT
-225 SKTAQPFTDALSYYA
+225 SKMAQPFTDALAHYA

-256 AVANGKPE
+256 AMAEGKSA
-264 VLNEKQL
+264 VLNETQL

-296 AHGMEHPASGLKD
+296 GHGMEHPASGLKD
-309 ITHGVDL
+309 ITHGVGL
-316 AVIEPAVVEYTWSA
+316 AVIEPVVVEYTWSA
-330 NPDKFGALARIFNHG
+330 NSEKFNSLARIFNHG
-345 DGSELGEALRFIV
+345 DGSELGEALRLMV
-358 HDLDLTTNLT
+358 HELDLTTNLT
-368 ELGFTKED
+368 KLGFTKKD

-394 TVAEISREDIEEL
+394 TMANVSREDIEML

>member
-1 MPLNIHYNSTK
+1 
-12 KLFSEKRGCHME
+12 ME

-37 NKVDS
+37 NKVDN
-42 VADYVASYGKKA
+42 VADFAAPYGKKA

-67 LYDRVVAKLE
+67 LYDRVVAKLDA
-77 TAHIDYVLFDQVDAN
+77 AHIGHVLFDQVDAN
-92 PLTTTALAGA
+92 PLTTTALDGA

-109 CDVVIAIGG
+109 CDMVIAIGG

-141 IFNRKS
+141 IFNRKV

-205 PHVLASVGFDALC
+205 SHVLASVGFDALC

-225 SKTAQPFTDALSYYA
+225 SKTAQPFTDALAHYA

-256 AVANGKPE
+256 ATAEGKSA
-264 VLNEKQL
+264 VLNEIQL

-309 ITHGVDL
+309 ITHGIGL
-316 AVIEPAVVEYTWSA
+316 AVIEPVAVEYTWSA
-330 NPDKFGALARIFNHG
+330 NPDKFGVLARIFNHG
-345 DGSELGEALRFIV
+345 DGSELGEALRLIV

-368 ELGFTKED
+368 ELGFTKKD

-394 TVAEISREDIEEL
+394 TIAKISREDIEAL

>member
-1 MPLNIHYNSTK
+1 
-12 KLFSEKRGCHME
+12 ME

-37 NKVDS
+37 NKVDHI
-42 VADYVASYGKKA
+42 ADFAAPYGKKA
-54 LIVTGRTSAKKSG
+54 LIVTGRSSAKKSG
-67 LYDRVVAKLE
+67 LYDRVVAKLDA
-77 TAHIDYVLFDQVDAN
+77 AHIDHVLFDQVDAN
-92 PLTTTALAGA
+92 PLTTTALDGA

-109 CDVVIAIGG
+109 CDMVIAIGG

-130 MAVNEGDINDY
+130 MAVNDGDINDY
-141 IFNRKS
+141 IFNRKV

-197 PAVMGTMP
+197 PGVMGTMP

-225 SKTAQPFTDALSYYA
+225 SKTAQPFTDALAHYA

-256 AVANGKPE
+256 ATAEGKPA

-271 TKAWESV
+271 TKAWEAV

-309 ITHGVDL
+309 ITHGVGL
-316 AVIEPAVVEYTWSA
+316 AIIEPVAVEYTWSA
-330 NPDKFGALARIFNHG
+330 NPDKFDALARIFNHG
-345 DGSELGEALRFIV
+345 DGSELGEALRLIV

-368 ELGFTKED
+368 ELGFTKKD

-394 TVAEISREDIEEL
+394 TVAEISRKDIEAL